1 MQETSDP
8 NGRPFGA
15 AQGQLIRG
23 SSIVALIAAVVIPL
37 VGCDSGADSFFSKPG
52 ATACPRPQ
60 IPTGVSPQFNT
71 QQLEIRTLR
80 RRGFTGD
87 FFSQLELARRYEGT
101 PAR

>member
-8 NGRPFGA
+8 NGRPFGM
-15 AQGQLIRG
+15 AQGPLIRG

-60 IPTGVSPQFNT
+60 IPTGLSPQFQPPPPQNPPPPP
-71 QQLEIRTLR
+71 R
-80 RRGFTGD
+80 RFH
-87 FFSQLELARRYEGT
+87 RRLL
-101 PAR
+101 PPP